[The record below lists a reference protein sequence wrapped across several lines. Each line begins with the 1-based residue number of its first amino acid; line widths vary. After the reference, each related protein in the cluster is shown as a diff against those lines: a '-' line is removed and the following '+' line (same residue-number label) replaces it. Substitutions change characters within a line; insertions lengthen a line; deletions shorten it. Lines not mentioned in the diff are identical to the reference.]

1 MQSQSQ
7 SQRRLQIVPP
17 LPRSDFHRSLAL
29 LVARGWSTSDLFA
42 GLDALDEVRE
52 RCATSTPHQVALCLY
67 RDAREAGLLLGGL
80 GTSPWA
86 VRVGI
91 LLNSDAET
99 AALMTVADAF
109 RRGSLS
115 AVG

>member
-7 SQRRLQIVPP
+7 NRLRIVRD
-17 LPRSDFHRSLAL
+17 LPRPDFHRALAL
-29 LVARGWSTSDLFA
+29 LVARGWSTTDLFA
-42 GLDALDEVRE
+42 GLDAIDAVRDV
-52 RCATSTPHQVALCLY
+52 CATSTPHQVALCLY
-67 RDAREAGLLLGGL
+67 RNAHDAGLLEGGL

-99 AALMTVADAF
+99 QALITVAEAF
-109 RRGSLS
+109 RRGSMLAAS
-115 AVG
+115 